1 MKLSVVIPAY
11 NEART
16 IRAVIDRVGKVTLPH
31 VSKEIIVVDDGS
43 SDGTADAVPRGTAEV
58 IRLPS
63 NQGKGSAI
71 RAGFAKAT
79 GDIVLVQD
87 ADLEYSPEDIPS
99 LIAPIIEGSADVVYG
114 SRFMGDKPHRV
125 LLFHH
130 YMANR
135 CITFFSDL
143 FTNLNL
149 TDVETGYKAFSRAAI
164 HQILPR
170 LVSRKFGI
178 EIELTAQV
186 AKARLRIYEVG
197 VSYHGRTYAEGKKI
211 RWTDGL
217 AALWHIIRFN
227 IFS

>member
-1 MKLSVVIPAY
+1 MKLSILIPAY

-16 IRAVIDRVGKVTLPH
+16 IAKVIEQVKKVDLGRI
-31 VSKEIIVVDDGS
+31 VKEIIVIDDGS
-43 SDGTADAVPRGTAEV
+43 TDGTADNVSAGTAEV
-58 IRLPS
+58 LRLS
-63 NQGKGSAI
+63 KNQGKGSAI

-79 GDIVLVQD
+79 GDIVLIQD
-87 ADLEYSPEDIPS
+87 ADLEYSPEDIPT

-114 SRFMGDKPHRV
+114 SRFVGDKPHRV

-143 FTNLNL
+143 CTNLNL

-164 HQILPR
+164 DRILPR
-170 LVSRKFGI
+170 LVSYRFGI
-178 EIELTAQV
+178 EIELTARV
-186 AKARLRIYEVG
+186 SKASLRVYEVG

-227 IFS
+227 LFS